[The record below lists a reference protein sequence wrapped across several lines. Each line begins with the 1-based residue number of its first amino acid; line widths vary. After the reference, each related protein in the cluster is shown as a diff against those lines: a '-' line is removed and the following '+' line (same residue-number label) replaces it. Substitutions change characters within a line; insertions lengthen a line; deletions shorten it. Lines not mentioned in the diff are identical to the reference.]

1 MNLPRASIATVFWLF
16 AMAATAG
23 VILGTPVLFQALNG
37 ENPLPEGETEQRAGL
52 TSFAAAALMVGGLGG
67 LLALAFGP
75 TDVIAL
81 VVALCLGL
89 AGGAIHPELLASL
102 GKD

>member
-1 MNLPRASIATVFWLF
+1 
-16 AMAATAG
+16 MAATTG
-23 VILGTPVLFQALNG
+23 VILGTPVLFQALDG
-37 ENPLPEGETEQRAGL
+37 TRERAGL
-52 TSFAAAALMVGGLGG
+52 TSFAAAALTVGGLGG

-89 AGGAIHPELLASL
+89 AGGAMHPELLASL

>member
-1 MNLPRASIATVFWLF
+1 
-16 AMAATAG
+16 MAATTG
-23 VILGTPVLFQALNG
+23 VILGTPVLFQAVTGAAPAAHLVRDATDP
-37 ENPLPEGETEQRAGL
+37 EESLPLAQRAGL
-52 TSFAAAALMVGGLGG
+52 TSFAAAALTVGGLGG
-67 LLALAFGP
+67 LLALAFDP

-89 AGGAIHPELLASL
+89 AGGALHPELLAAL